1 MTVSAVVGYADGFEH
16 LAAELQRLDILL
28 QRRLHAIKSSQNNVL
43 PEFIIAWLEAT
54 TTTSLTDFD
63 HQLETSAALIQT
75 RLELTP
81 TTVWLPLVALAR
93 WFNLSAL
100 ELMVLIASL
109 APQLRR
115 DYHKI
120 YAYLQGEP
128 TANSLTINFILELLF
143 SGERERWTARP
154 FLAAHSLL
162 FSTQLLELAD
172 NGSLTVDP
180 RIMQF
185 ILGNATL
192 DSRVQPWLHWVKP
205 AKTIIEVQ
213 LKPQLLNL
221 VQYQIALESEQ
232 RSNQLIHLYGKDGVG
247 KRQLA
252 LAVCQQLGIPLLAL
266 DLAAVLRGEFTQLLP
281 LALRETLLSQA
292 ALYLYPLD
300 HLTPGDPAIDSL
312 LQLLTHWLS
321 KYSWLTFTAA
331 QQPLPAAWHDFTVIS
346 LELTLPSVVWRH
358 QFWQQQLQAQLP
370 QVEFLPELSQQLV
383 TRFEL
388 TPGQISQVVNTLA
401 AKQHGQTVTATD
413 LNQACQHL
421 TQTALR
427 QLATHIEPHADFS
440 RLILPEDKIAQLQEI
455 ITQIQQQDRVMNQ
468 WGFAQQLGY
477 GKGISVLFSGPPG
490 TGKTLAAS
498 VIAHELQLNLF
509 KIDLANIVSKYIGE
523 TEKNLAQLFQ
533 AATASGAI
541 LFFDEADALFGKRT
555 QISDAH
561 DRYANLEVSYLLQ
574 QMEQYNGIVIL
585 ATNLR
590 DNLDE
595 AFIRRIRFIVEF
607 PFPNAANRHHIWQQH
622 FPSTAP
628 VSDNLDYDWLAQQ
641 LAIAGGNIKNI
652 VLNAAFLAAG
662 TEEPINMPA
671 ILHATRRELDKMGKL
686 FDEQS
691 WVKLSK

>member
-1 MTVSAVVGYADGFEH
+1 MTASAIAGYTDGLEH
-16 LAAELQRLDILL
+16 LAAELRQLDRWLY
-28 QRRLHAIKSSQNNVL
+28 RRLHAVKSDSL
-43 PEFIIAWLEAT
+43 PEFITAWLDTTAT
-54 TTTSLTDFD
+54 TPLTDFD
-63 HQLETSAALIQT
+63 RQLEEGAALIQT
-75 RLELTP
+75 RVELTP

-100 ELMVLIASL
+100 ELAALISSL

-115 DYHKI
+115 DYGKI

-128 TANSLTINFILELLF
+128 SASAPTLDFILELLF
-143 SGERERWTARP
+143 PNERERWQARP

-162 FSTQLLELAD
+162 FGAQLLESSSS
-172 NGSLTVDP
+172 GGLTLDP

-185 ILGNATL
+185 ILGSGTL

-205 AKTIIEVQ
+205 AATLIDVPRQ
-213 LKPQLLNL
+213 PQLRNL
-221 VQYQIALESEQ
+221 VQHQLGLESNP
-232 RSNQLIHLYGKDGVG
+232 RSRQLIHLQGKDGVG

-252 LAVCQQLGIPLLAL
+252 LAACQHFGLPLLAL
-266 DLAAVLRGEFTQLLP
+266 DLETVLRGELTHQLP

-300 HLTPGDPAIDSL
+300 RLTPGDPATNSL
-312 LQLLTHWLS
+312 LHTLTHWLS
-321 KYSWLTFTAA
+321 QYHWLTFTAG
-331 QQPLPAAWHDFTVIS
+331 QSPLPAAWHSFTVVS
-346 LELTLPSVVWRH
+346 LEIPLPAVAWRQ
-358 QFWQQQLQAQLP
+358 QFWQQQLSSGLP
-370 QVEFLPELSQQLV
+370 QVDSALAIPLAKQ
-383 TRFEL
+383 FEL

-401 AKQHGQTVTATD
+401 AQHHGQTVTATD
-413 LNQACQHL
+413 LNQACQQL
-421 TQTALR
+421 TQAALR
-427 QLATHIEPHADFS
+427 QLATRVEPHADFS
-440 RLILPEDKIAQLQEI
+440 RLILPADKLAQLQEI
-455 ITQIQQQDRVMNQ
+455 VNQIQQHDRVMNH

-490 TGKTLAAS
+490 TGKTLAAT

-509 KIDLANIVSKYIGE
+509 KIDLANVVSKYIGE

-533 AATASGAI
+533 AATASSAI

-574 QMEQYNGIVIL
+574 QMEEYDGIVIL

-607 PFPNAANRHHIWQQH
+607 PFPDAEHRQRIWQQH
-622 FPSTAP
+622 FPAAAP
-628 VSDNLDYDWLAQQ
+628 VSENLDYNGLAKQ

-662 TEEPINMPA
+662 TEEKQINMPA

-691 WVKLSK
+691 WVKWPK